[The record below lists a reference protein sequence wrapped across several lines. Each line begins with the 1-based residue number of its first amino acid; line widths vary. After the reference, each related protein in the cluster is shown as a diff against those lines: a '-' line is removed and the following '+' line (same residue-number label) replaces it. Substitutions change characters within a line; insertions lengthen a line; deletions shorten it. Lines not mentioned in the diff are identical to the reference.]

1 MVRVL
6 KQRGIANRK
15 RQRAWN
21 MRTFSDKSFTFWL
34 NLSSSVKGRLSL
46 ENGTLGVDC
55 VVRFDIRYNGHS
67 TVRQPRIRWSIF
79 VYVVLDAIFTDPE
92 RTESIFPT
100 RYQGQNEP
108 FGMS

>member
-67 TVRQPRIRWSIF
+67 TVRQPRIRWSTF
-79 VYVVLDAIFTDPE
+79 VYVVLDAIFTDPG
-92 RTESIFPT
+92 RIESIFPT